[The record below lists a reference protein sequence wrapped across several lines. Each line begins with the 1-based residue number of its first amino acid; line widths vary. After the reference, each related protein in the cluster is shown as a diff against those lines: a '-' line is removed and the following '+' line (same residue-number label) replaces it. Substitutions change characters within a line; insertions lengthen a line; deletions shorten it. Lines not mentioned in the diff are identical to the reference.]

1 MKRSL
6 SHPLLLVC
14 LFALVTALP
23 LIAQEKQH
31 KVSIEEV
38 NRFHE
43 LLHPIWHE
51 QYPAKEWAKI
61 RSQADELQSRKEAVM
76 KVRLRVKAGNRAAV
90 EEKRQKFGASV
101 DAAVKA
107 AKSGSDDELGKAVAE
122 MHERFEQFAES
133 LK

>member
-1 MKRSL
+1 
-6 SHPLLLVC
+6 
-14 LFALVTALP
+14 
-23 LIAQEKQH
+23 
-31 KVSIEEV
+31 
-38 NRFHE
+38 
-43 LLHPIWHE
+43 
-51 QYPAKEWAKI
+51 
-61 RSQADELQSRKEAVM
+61 M